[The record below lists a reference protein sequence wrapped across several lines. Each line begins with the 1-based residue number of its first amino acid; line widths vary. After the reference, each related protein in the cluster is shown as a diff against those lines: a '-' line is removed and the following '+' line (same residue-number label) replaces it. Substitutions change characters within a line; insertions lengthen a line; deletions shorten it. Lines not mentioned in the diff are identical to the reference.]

1 MSELYRLVGPN
12 IRKEFDGL
20 RPAQLEALEAA
31 FAEVDGG
38 SGMAPPKKQAPKE
51 TIVTNIDP
59 HNGKKAGGA
68 KKKAPHQIS
77 KYDEEEEDSETAMRG
92 NNGGPEAKMQ
102 HSPVKGAPPIANN
115 KKGSQPQAQQQSEE
129 QTCGFCGKVD

>member
-38 SGMAPPKKQAPKE
+38 GGMAPPKKNSQPKE

-59 HNGKKAGGA
+59 H
-68 KKKAPHQIS
+68 
-77 KYDEEEEDSETAMRG
+77 
-92 NNGGPEAKMQ
+92 
-102 HSPVKGAPPIANN
+102 
-115 KKGSQPQAQQQSEE
+115 
-129 QTCGFCGKVD
+129 